1 MSTTGVRLKADNFKS
16 SLSSIEKLW
25 KQFVPARPF
34 HYEFLDR
41 TLADQYQAEQTTQ
54 RIFTVFSVLAIFIAC
69 IGLLGLAAYATQLRM
84 REISIRKVLGA
95 SVGNIAGMLSKDFLK
110 LVIISVIVA
119 FPLAWW
125 GMHTWLQSFAYRTDI
140 SWWIF
145 ILAGMIAAT
154 IALLTI
160 SFQAMKAA
168 MTNPVDSLRTE

>member
-1 MSTTGVRLKADNFKS
+1 
-16 SLSSIEKLW
+16 
-25 KQFVPARPF
+25 
-34 HYEFLDR
+34 
-41 TLADQYQAEQTTQ
+41 
-54 RIFTVFSVLAIFIAC
+54 
-69 IGLLGLAAYATQLRM
+69 M